1 MRAGLMTDII
11 MIQRQVKSES
21 EFSGSVT
28 TYEDYI
34 RTRANVTHLSGKLAK
49 SGAEMF
55 LSSTVQFTIRHYH
68 DVSYGM
74 IILHKGSKYKIT
86 DINPVKSTQSII
98 ITGELVNE

>member
-1 MRAGLMTDII
+1 MTDII
-11 MIQRQVKSES
+11 MIQRPVKSES

-55 LSSTVQFTIRHYH
+55 LSSTVQFTIISIQALY
-68 DVSYGM
+68 D
-74 IILHKGSKYKIT
+74 YKIAGRPF
-86 DINPVKSTQSII
+86 DPSKINFNSSIVR
-98 ITGELVNE
+98 L